1 MLILESL
8 GALEGL
14 FVSPSAALAA
24 SGEAYARGM
33 RRPRGAGGSWAG
45 WGQGTGSEPPP
56 VSARSSEP
64 QGRSGGAG
72 LGGKCQAK
80 QTVLEVKELKGC
92 WYHNPQ
98 SLHLFLLFPK
108 HDREQP
114 ALGGQ
119 RDNRTL
125 LMQCCVW

>member
-33 RRPRGAGGSWAG
+33 RRTRGAGGSWAG

-56 VSARSSEP
+56 VSAREL
-64 QGRSGGAG
+64 GTAG
-72 LGGKCQAK
+72 LLWRSRARW
-80 QTVLEVKELKGC
+80 EVPSKT
-92 WYHNPQ
+92 N
-98 SLHLFLLFPK
+98 S
-108 HDREQP
+108 
-114 ALGGQ
+114 A
-119 RDNRTL
+119 
-125 LMQCCVW
+125 